1 MSIILEI
8 IKEIEGLLWAV
19 VLIVALFI
27 VLKYF
32 CMPWIQL
39 KHERRMKAD
48 ALEREKEWFF
58 IKKTGLPLNELE
70 KELKEC
76 KQKLEELQ
84 TKEKALNE
92 GTESLQ
98 KEKEEFDKKV
108 LNTKIKVYEEI
119 FKTINK

>member
-1 MSIILEI
+1 
-8 IKEIEGLLWAV
+8 
-19 VLIVALFI
+19 
-27 VLKYF
+27 
-32 CMPWIQL
+32 MPWIQL

>member
-48 ALEREKEWFF
+48 AFEREKEWFF